1 MACKKSSLVTAIN
14 SYVAARLTNDNPLI
28 NAAASMLQPLLD
40 SIEYAPEEDEATG
53 VDDEIES

>member
-1 MACKKSSLVTAIN
+1 MVCKKSALVTAIN

-40 SIEYAPEEDEATG
+40 SIEYAPEEDEAAG
-53 VDDEIES
+53 VDDETES